1 MNLRIVK
8 MLTWSLALSIGLAA
22 NTAQAESAL
31 GPRAGINSGGDD
43 LYLGLQMEFMA
54 KFGDLSLVP
63 SFDFGPGTD
72 APSVANADFRLYL
85 FPLPETGIRFYAGA
99 GPSMMLSGDLE
110 LGLSLTLGLNI
121 PMKESRR
128 YNIEYRWGLGDIP
141 DHKLGIAVMFGM

>member
-1 MNLRIVK
+1 MRTIAVVLFCLI
-8 MLTWSLALSIGLAA
+8 LGTTSAH
-22 NTAQAESAL
+22 AESSL
-31 GPRAGINSGGDD
+31 GPRAGINANGDD
-43 LYLGLQMEFMA
+43 FFLGVQMEFPA
-54 KFGDLSLVP
+54 KFGAFSLVP

-85 FPLPETGIRFYAGA
+85 IPLPETGIRFYGGA
-99 GPSMMLSGDLE
+99 GPTMMLSGDFE

-141 DHKLGIAVMFGM
+141 DHKIGVAVMFGL

>member
-1 MNLRIVK
+1 MDLRFVK

-22 NTAQAESAL
+22 NTVQAGSAL

-128 YNIEYRWGLGDIP
+128 NNIEDRWGLGDIP